1 MQFSRPEYW
10 SGLPFPSPED
20 LPDTGIEPRSPT
32 LQADSLPAEPPG
44 KPICRW
50 DGPILVQMPT
60 LPEPGLC
67 QLISYRSGVPRP
79 RAMDSIGQ
87 WSVRKQVTQREVRDG
102 QVTEASSAFTEAPHG
117 SYHRLSSPSS
127 QISGDIRFP

>member
-1 MQFSRPEYW
+1 
-10 SGLPFPSPED
+10 
-20 LPDTGIEPRSPT
+20 
-32 LQADSLPAEPPG
+32 
-44 KPICRW
+44 
-50 DGPILVQMPT
+50 
-60 LPEPGLC
+60 
-67 QLISYRSGVPRP
+67 
-79 RAMDSIGQ
+79 MDSIGQ